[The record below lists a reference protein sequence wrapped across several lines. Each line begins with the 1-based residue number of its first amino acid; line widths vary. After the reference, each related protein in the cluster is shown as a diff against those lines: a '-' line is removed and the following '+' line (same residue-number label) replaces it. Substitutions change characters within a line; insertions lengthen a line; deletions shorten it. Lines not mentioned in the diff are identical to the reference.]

1 MMTAR
6 RDAALEQAE
15 AAILN
20 RVIPSPEAT
29 VPANAGLQM
38 LLPQGSQP
46 SFPGPT
52 PAPPLSTAPPPAT
65 PAKPAKPR
73 PSLPLDKQVK
83 NPQAMQAVMAARA
96 LREQGDMQAAIEN
109 LKSADLREPNH
120 PEILGEMA
128 LTYEEMGIASRA
140 EPLWRQIYTMGEA
153 AAGGY
158 YTLAS
163 SKIGNSGAGA
173 ASTDG
178 TSIPVPVSLGACR
191 LSREPMAKD
200 GEHISV
206 QVPILAHP
214 GATIDPSKIEIHVT
228 IYESVNN
235 GARVETVPPAKTA
248 QSWSTLPLN
257 WADPNGET
265 AVVSYDLFTQRPGS
279 TDTRSFH
286 GYAVKLYYQNKLA
299 GEEAQPESLRNA
311 AQKGA
316 TPAGLDN
323 ALFPK

>member
-1 MMTAR
+1 
-6 RDAALEQAE
+6 
-15 AAILN
+15 
-20 RVIPSPEAT
+20 
-29 VPANAGLQM
+29 
-38 LLPQGSQP
+38 
-46 SFPGPT
+46 
-52 PAPPLSTAPPPAT
+52 
-65 PAKPAKPR
+65 
-73 PSLPLDKQVK
+73 
-83 NPQAMQAVMAARA
+83 MQAVMAARA

-163 SKIGNSGAGA
+163 SKIGS
-173 ASTDG
+173 STTAPAEG
-178 TSIPVPVSLGACR
+178 SSIPIPVSLGACR
-191 LSREPMAKD
+191 LSHELMAKD

-206 QVPILAHP
+206 QVPILAQP

-235 GARVETVPPAKTA
+235 GARVEPVPPAKTA

-257 WADPNGET
+257 WADPSGET

-286 GYAVKLYYQNKLA
+286 GYSVKLYYQNKLA
-299 GEEAQPESLRNA
+299 GEQAQPESLRNA
-311 AQKGA
+311 APKGA
-316 TPAGLDN
+316 TSAGLDN